1 MLGYLGLTEEQRN
14 DVALY
19 NQGVYHNQYHY
30 FNQSNHYNQTAYS
43 AQSARYAQDA
53 RYNQTAYSAQ
63 SGYYSQPI
71 SSNEEKR
78 VNALIYLRERG
89 KYLLASK
96 FTPTPSTR
104 TDVAKTIRE
113 YLEEVE

>member
-30 FNQSNHYNQTAYS
+30 FDQSNH
-43 AQSARYAQDA
+43 
-53 RYNQTAYSAQ
+53 YNQTAYSAQ

-113 YLEEVE
+113 YLEEVK